1 MWGQRVWE
9 RDGEREQTP
18 STRTT
23 PTTRGR
29 SGARNKVQQLDR
41 RTPTSWVVKPANHV
55 RSGFRVTL
63 YTDMVYIY
71 LYTTTVLHRYS
82 IYKYIYTWPCWVLD
96 DVLSCD
102 HLLDNTNIYLYK
114 MLLFRRPARNQTQTK
129 EYAFGLDEEH
139 SGLHM
144 DISFFK
150 IKMCIY
156 QSQSEWSIHFNL
168 RSTQSTSTHIALLD
182 VCWCMLLCAAT
193 AHNIFICICCV
204 DYLVNE
210 RENLPMRIG
219 GGLVLEHTQSRLWFP
234 STHSLSPKMYV
245 QHLCL
250 SNAVYILYICFFG
263 NAIDGSIHTA
273 GTPVWSAAGE
283 RRSCSSCTR
292 LTYFSIVR
300 MMGEWV
306 EASTL
311 GLRAFRELSL
321 ISLIFSVRDQ
331 TTITAYSAVLHTK
344 NS

>member
-102 HLLDNTNIYLYK
+102 HLLDDTNIYLYK

-156 QSQSEWSIHFNL
+156 QSQSIHFNL
-168 RSTQSTSTHIALLD
+168 RSTQSTSTHAARCLL
-182 VCWCMLLCAAT
+182 
-193 AHNIFICICCV
+193 
-204 DYLVNE
+204 
-210 RENLPMRIG
+210 
-219 GGLVLEHTQSRLWFP
+219 
-234 STHSLSPKMYV
+234 MYV
-245 QHLCL
+245 ALCSNRTQHIHLYMLC
-250 SNAVYILYICFFG
+250 
-263 NAIDGSIHTA
+263 
-273 GTPVWSAAGE
+273 
-283 RRSCSSCTR
+283 
-292 LTYFSIVR
+292 
-300 MMGEWV
+300 
-306 EASTL
+306 
-311 GLRAFRELSL
+311 
-321 ISLIFSVRDQ
+321 
-331 TTITAYSAVLHTK
+331 
-344 NS
+344 